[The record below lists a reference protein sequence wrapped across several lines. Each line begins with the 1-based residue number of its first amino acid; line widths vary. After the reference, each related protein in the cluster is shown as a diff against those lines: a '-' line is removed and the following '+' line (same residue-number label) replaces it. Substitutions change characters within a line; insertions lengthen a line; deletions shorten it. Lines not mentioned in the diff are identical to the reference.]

1 VGTLVKRIVD
11 NNFLKIPLL
20 RNILLVSLTLAIVL
34 PLYIIFLIY
43 PSFTQ
48 LLIDDKRD
56 DAIRIARHL
65 SSMLVTEKAELQK
78 NVLQIY
84 ILDGVQKLKEIRDD
98 FELIKLKFFSKSGEI
113 IFSTDPED
121 IGKINKERYFHEIVA
136 KGKVHAEV
144 VQKDTESL
152 EGQKVS
158 ADVVET
164 YVPLMSDSKFLGAF
178 EIYYDITARKEQL
191 SALLSRSSTILVT
204 LASGLLL
211 IIVITLIRENKTI
224 TERERVECALR
235 KSEQRFRET
244 TDLLPTVICETN
256 TDMTIT
262 YLNKAG
268 FEIFGYS
275 QADLGANIKI
285 IELIHP
291 DDRGRAAQEVDEILE
306 GAELVATEYRMLRED
321 GSVVAVFVNFAPLY
335 KEGKVTGMRAGIADI
350 TEQKNLQ
357 ARLQEAQ
364 KMEAIGTLAGG
375 IAHQFNNALGAIIPN
390 IDLLRMKYPEDKR
403 INRCVQ
409 PMYNSAQRMAQLT
422 SQLLAYARGGKYWP
436 QHISLRT
443 FVLDTLPLI
452 KHSIKTEIHVH
463 TDLPDDAGSV
473 EADLT
478 QLQMLL
484 LAVVVNASEAIQGE
498 GHIRITTRSEEI
510 DEEFAKD
517 HPDLRPGPYECLTI
531 EDNGRGMDEETKS
544 RVFEPFFT
552 TKFTGRGLGM
562 AAVYGIVKNH
572 DGLVLVDSELGK
584 GTVVDIYLP
593 AMGDPKGE
601 RNENDLANHERMEAF
616 K

>member
-1 VGTLVKRIVD
+1 MGTLVKRIVG

-20 RNILLVSLTLAIVL
+20 RNILLASLTVAIVL

-48 LLIDDKRD
+48 LLIDDKKD

-65 SSMLVTEKAELQK
+65 SSMLVTEKTELQK
-78 NVLQIY
+78 DVLQVY
-84 ILDGVQKLKEIRDD
+84 ILNEVEKLREIRDD
-98 FELIKLKFFSKSGEI
+98 FELIKVKFFSKSGEI

-144 VQKDTESL
+144 VHKDTESL

-191 SALLSRSSTILVT
+191 GALLSRSSTILFT

-484 LAVVVNASEAIQGE
+484 LAVVVNASEAIQGG

-510 DEEFAKD
+510 DEEFAKE

-572 DGLVLVDSELGK
+572 EGLVLVDSELGK
-584 GTVVDIYLP
+584 GTAVDICLP

-601 RNENDLANHERMEAF
+601 RNENELAQS
-616 K
+616 

>member
-1 VGTLVKRIVD
+1 ME
-11 NNFLKIPLL
+11 LL
-20 RNILLVSLTLAIVL
+20 QV
-34 PLYIIFLIY
+34 
-43 PSFTQ
+43 
-48 LLIDDKRD
+48 
-56 DAIRIARHL
+56 
-65 SSMLVTEKAELQK
+65 
-78 NVLQIY
+78 Y
-84 ILDGVQKLKEIRDD
+84 ILNEVEKLREIRDD
-98 FELIKLKFFSKSGEI
+98 FELIKVKFFSKSGEI

-121 IGKINKERYFHEIVA
+121 IGKINKERYFHEIIA

-191 SALLSRSSTILVT
+191 GTLLSRSSTILFT

-244 TDLLPTVICETN
+244 TDLLPTVICETK

-484 LAVVVNASEAIQGE
+484 LAVVVNASEAIQGG

-510 DEEFAKD
+510 DEEFAKE

-572 DGLVLVDSELGK
+572 EGLVLVDSELGK
-584 GTVVDIYLP
+584 GTAVDICLP

-601 RNENDLANHERMEAF
+601 RNENELAQS
-616 K
+616 

>member
-1 VGTLVKRIVD
+1 
-11 NNFLKIPLL
+11 
-20 RNILLVSLTLAIVL
+20 
-34 PLYIIFLIY
+34 
-43 PSFTQ
+43 
-48 LLIDDKRD
+48 
-56 DAIRIARHL
+56 
-65 SSMLVTEKAELQK
+65 
-78 NVLQIY
+78 
-84 ILDGVQKLKEIRDD
+84 
-98 FELIKLKFFSKSGEI
+98 
-113 IFSTDPED
+113 
-121 IGKINKERYFHEIVA
+121 
-136 KGKVHAEV
+136 
-144 VQKDTESL
+144 
-152 EGQKVS
+152 
-158 ADVVET
+158 
-164 YVPLMSDSKFLGAF
+164 
-178 EIYYDITARKEQL
+178 
-191 SALLSRSSTILVT
+191 
-204 LASGLLL
+204 L

-484 LAVVVNASEAIQGE
+484 LAVVVNASEAIQGG

-510 DEEFAKD
+510 DEEFAKE

-572 DGLVLVDSELGK
+572 EGLVLVDSELGK
-584 GTVVDIYLP
+584 GTAVDICLP

-601 RNENDLANHERMEAF
+601 RNENELAQS
-616 K
+616 

>member
-1 VGTLVKRIVD
+1 VGTLVKRIVG

-20 RNILLVSLTLAIVL
+20 RNILLASLTVAIVL

-48 LLIDDKRD
+48 LLIDDKKD

-65 SSMLVTEKAELQK
+65 SSMLVTEKTELQK
-78 NVLQIY
+78 DVLQVY
-84 ILDGVQKLKEIRDD
+84 ILNEVEKLREIRDD
-98 FELIKLKFFSKSGEI
+98 FELIKVKFFSKSGEI

-144 VQKDTESL
+144 VHKDTESL

-191 SALLSRSSTILVT
+191 GALLSRSSTILFT

-484 LAVVVNASEAIQGE
+484 LAVVVNASEAIQGG

-510 DEEFAKD
+510 DEEFAKE

-572 DGLVLVDSELGK
+572 EGLVLVDSELGK
-584 GTVVDIYLP
+584 GTAVDICLP

-601 RNENDLANHERMEAF
+601 RNENELAQS
-616 K
+616 

>member
-1 VGTLVKRIVD
+1 VGTLVKRIVG

-20 RNILLVSLTLAIVL
+20 RNILLASLTVAIVL

-48 LLIDDKRD
+48 LLIDDKKD

-65 SSMLVTEKAELQK
+65 SSMLVTEKTELQK
-78 NVLQIY
+78 DVLQVY
-84 ILDGVQKLKEIRDD
+84 ILNEVEKLREIRDD
-98 FELIKLKFFSKSGEI
+98 FELIKVKFFSKSGEI

-144 VQKDTESL
+144 VHKDTESL

-191 SALLSRSSTILVT
+191 GALLSRSSTILFT

-244 TDLLPTVICETN
+244 TDLLPTVICETK

-484 LAVVVNASEAIQGE
+484 LAVVVNASEAIQGG

-510 DEEFAKD
+510 DEEFAKE

-572 DGLVLVDSELGK
+572 EGLVLVDSELGK
-584 GTVVDIYLP
+584 GTAVDICLP

-601 RNENDLANHERMEAF
+601 RNENELAQS
-616 K
+616 

>member
-1 VGTLVKRIVD
+1 VGTLVKRIVG

-20 RNILLVSLTLAIVL
+20 RNILLASLTVAIVL

-48 LLIDDKRD
+48 LLIDDKKD

-65 SSMLVTEKAELQK
+65 SSMLVTEKTELQK
-78 NVLQIY
+78 DVLQVY
-84 ILDGVQKLKEIRDD
+84 ILNEVEKLREIRDD
-98 FELIKLKFFSKSGEI
+98 FELIKVKFFSKSGEI

-144 VQKDTESL
+144 VHKDTESL

-191 SALLSRSSTILVT
+191 GALLSRSSTILFT

-473 EADLT
+473 EADLI

-484 LAVVVNASEAIQGE
+484 LAVVVNASEAIQGG

-510 DEEFAKD
+510 DEEFAKE

-572 DGLVLVDSELGK
+572 EGLVLVDSELGK
-584 GTVVDIYLP
+584 GTAVDICLP

-601 RNENDLANHERMEAF
+601 RNENELAQS
-616 K
+616 

>member
-1 VGTLVKRIVD
+1 VGTLVKRIVG

-20 RNILLVSLTLAIVL
+20 RNILLASLTVAIVL

-191 SALLSRSSTILVT
+191 GALLSRSSTILFT

-422 SQLLAYARGGKYWP
+422 SQLLAYARGGKYWL

-593 AMGDPKGE
+593 AVGDPKGE